1 MYFFTTTGIMIH
13 RDIVI
18 FRIVGVMLPPA
29 TSIGKNR
36 EELVDGGCTII
47 VSGACTLTLE

>member
-1 MYFFTTTGIMIH
+1 MMCDKAMYFFITTIH
-13 RDIVI
+13 RDIGI

-36 EELVDGGCTII
+36 EELVDGG
-47 VSGACTLTLE
+47 GACTLTLE